1 MSTLTPCW
9 SGDFAVQPAW
19 GDVFARMNPAGSTPE
34 SVAAAER
41 AHFDAELMRRMGRS
55 DREAFAQLYDRF
67 SRPLFAT
74 ALRIL
79 HNSAEAEDIVQ
90 DVFLALWEKAA
101 AFESGRGSAFAWAVT
116 LTRNRAIDR
125 VRMRK
130 RRSELLAE
138 TTAEDAGTQPSGT
151 GPDSA
156 DGLMLKE
163 QAGAVRAAVAALPA
177 DQQRAVELAF
187 FSGLTQQEIAE
198 KLREPLGTVKARI
211 RRGLLRLRDTLGG
224 RHD

>member
-1 MSTLTPCW
+1 MKPAASTAE
-9 SGDFAVQPAW
+9 DA
-19 GDVFARMNPAGSTPE
+19 
-34 SVAAAER
+34 AAAER

-67 SRPLFAT
+67 SRPLYAT

-79 HNSAEAEDIVQ
+79 HNHAEAEDIVQ

-101 AFESGRGSAFAWAVT
+101 AYEPARGSAFAWAVT

-125 VRMRK
+125 IRMRK

-138 TTAEDAGTQPSGT
+138 TTAEDTGTQPTESGDDT
-151 GPDSA
+151 ASE
-156 DGLMLKE
+156 LVLKE

-187 FSGLTQQEIAE
+187 FSGLTQQEIAQ
-198 KLREPLGTVKARI
+198 KLSEPLGTVKARI
-211 RRGLLRLRDTLGG
+211 RRGLLKLRDTLG
-224 RHD
+224 RPP